1 MPEAQLDRFMLKLHI
16 GYPQKSEERQILDL
30 MATSAPNL
38 TVMPVVDPQQIIA
51 ARSVVNEIYIDDR
64 VKDYIVDVVWA
75 TRDPASYNL
84 KLDGLIRYGASP
96 RATIYLALAA
106 RAHAFLNGRGYVTPQ
121 DVKSIGTDVL
131 RHRVIVSYEAEA
143 ETITSET
150 IVDRIFRR
158 PARPVIAQDRQTPAE
173 ILKKIRALEIKT
185 KGLVQTMFAGDYH
198 SVFKGRGM
206 NFEDVREYQPGDE
219 IRAIDWNVT
228 ARLGTAFVKKFTEER
243 ELTVVLV
250 VDVSAS
256 GNFGSASQSKR
267 ELAAEIACLLAFS
280 AIRNN
285 DKVGLLLFSDT
296 VELFIPPKKG
306 RSHTL
311 RIIREILFF
320 EPAGRGTAPALALDY
335 LNKVVTRRAVVFFI
349 SDFQTSDFSREL
361 SVSGRRHD
369 FIAVHI
375 QDQREEHLP
384 NVGIITLEDAE
395 TGEQIEINTAD
406 RNTRALQRL
415 GGDATGRFEPD
426 APPQQHRRHFIAHE
440 RELSARLALVFQTTG
455 TTPRRAM
462 NWLTYVS
469 FRRRRHS

>member
-1 MPEAQLDRFMLKLHI
+1 MTN
-16 GYPQKSEERQILDL
+16 RQ
-30 MATSAPNL
+30 M
-38 TVMPVVDPQQIIA
+38 Q
-51 ARSVVNEIYIDDR
+51 
-64 VKDYIVDVVWA
+64 
-75 TRDPASYNL
+75 YN
-84 KLDGLIRYGASP
+84 
-96 RATIYLALAA
+96 
-106 RAHAFLNGRGYVTPQ
+106 
-121 DVKSIGTDVL
+121 
-131 RHRVIVSYEAEA
+131 
-143 ETITSET
+143 
-150 IVDRIFRR
+150 
-158 PARPVIAQDRQTPAE
+158 RQTPAE

-185 KGLVQTMFAGDYH
+185 KGLVQTVFAGDYH

-256 GNFGSASQSKR
+256 GNFGSVSQSKR
-267 ELAAEIACLLAFS
+267 ELAAEVACLLAFS

-285 DKVGLLLFSDT
+285 DKVGLLLFSDR

-335 LNKVVTRRAVVFFI
+335 LNKVVTRRAVVFFV
-349 SDFQTSDFSREL
+349 SDFQTGDFSREL

-369 FIAVHI
+369 FIAVHV
-375 QDQREEHLP
+375 QDQREEMLP

-406 RNTRALQRL
+406 RTTRARFSALAETRRAELNRTLRRNSIDAISLRTGEDYLPALRSFFKQR
-415 GGDATGRFEPD
+415 
-426 APPQQHRRHFIAHE
+426 E
-440 RELSARLALVFQTTG
+440 RRLAV
-455 TTPRRAM
+455 R
-462 NWLTYVS
+462 
-469 FRRRRHS
+469 

>member
-1 MPEAQLDRFMLKLHI
+1 MNDTQ
-16 GYPQKSEERQILDL
+16 
-30 MATSAPNL
+30 
-38 TVMPVVDPQQIIA
+38 
-51 ARSVVNEIYIDDR
+51 
-64 VKDYIVDVVWA
+64 
-75 TRDPASYNL
+75 
-84 KLDGLIRYGASP
+84 
-96 RATIYLALAA
+96 
-106 RAHAFLNGRGYVTPQ
+106 
-121 DVKSIGTDVL
+121 
-131 RHRVIVSYEAEA
+131 
-143 ETITSET
+143 
-150 IVDRIFRR
+150 
-158 PARPVIAQDRQTPAE
+158 QTPAE

-256 GNFGSASQSKR
+256 GNFGSVSQSKR
-267 ELAAEIACLLAFS
+267 ELAAEVACVLAFS

-285 DKVGLLLFSDT
+285 DKVGLLLFSDR

-335 LNKVVTRRAVVFFI
+335 LNNVVTRRAVVFFI

-369 FIAVHI
+369 FIALHI
-375 QDQREEHLP
+375 QDQREEALP

-395 TGEQIEINTAD
+395 TGEQIEINTGD
-406 RNTRALQRL
+406 RTTRARFSAQAETRRAELNRTLRRNNIDAISLRTGENYLPALRSFFKQR
-415 GGDATGRFEPD
+415 
-426 APPQQHRRHFIAHE
+426 E
-440 RELSARLALVFQTTG
+440 RRLAV
-455 TTPRRAM
+455 R
-462 NWLTYVS
+462 
-469 FRRRRHS
+469 

>member
-1 MPEAQLDRFMLKLHI
+1 M
-16 GYPQKSEERQILDL
+16 
-30 MATSAPNL
+30 SA
-38 TVMPVVDPQQIIA
+38 
-51 ARSVVNEIYIDDR
+51 
-64 VKDYIVDVVWA
+64 
-75 TRDPASYNL
+75 RD
-84 KLDGLIRYGASP
+84 
-96 RATIYLALAA
+96 
-106 RAHAFLNGRGYVTPQ
+106 Q
-121 DVKSIGTDVL
+121 
-131 RHRVIVSYEAEA
+131 
-143 ETITSET
+143 
-150 IVDRIFRR
+150 
-158 PARPVIAQDRQTPAE
+158 QTPAE

-185 KGLVQTMFAGDYH
+185 KGFVQTMFAGDYH

-256 GNFGSASQSKR
+256 GNFGSAAQSKR
-267 ELAAEIACLLAFS
+267 ELAAEVACVLAFS

-285 DKVGLLLFSDT
+285 DKVGLLLFSDR

-320 EPAGRGTAPALALDY
+320 EPEGRGTKPALALDY
-335 LNKVVTRRAVVFFI
+335 LNNVMTRRAVVFFI

-369 FIAVHI
+369 FIALHI
-375 QDQREEHLP
+375 QDEREENLP

-406 RNTRALQRL
+406 RTTRARFNALAETHLTELNRTLRRNNIDAVALRTGENYLPALRAFFKQR
-415 GGDATGRFEPD
+415 E
-426 APPQQHRRHFIAHE
+426 RRMAI
-440 RELSARLALVFQTTG
+440 R
-455 TTPRRAM
+455 
-462 NWLTYVS
+462 
-469 FRRRRHS
+469 